1 MAATIDQVDLYIKHV
16 VEIHSEEIAELNSE
30 CNDSGN
36 ESVDK
41 LSLDSASSWDPLPGA
56 NLSQDE
62 FTEEF
67 CTAKPV
73 SHGAASSWSIG
84 TDADIIHYAI
94 PESEMIPGIVYLP
107 PDFPIVQSNAD
118 PRLNLLH
125 EIENYNPNRLAKVPT
140 CQKKK
145 KNRRR
150 TSNKPLQMELEPEE
164 QKECSIC
171 FKNIVL
177 KSDPVTLGCCD
188 RTICSECMQTM
199 ISTKVNDGQTFIP
212 CPYPD
217 CTKALQRDQI
227 VKHID
232 VGLLDKY
239 ERFRLN
245 VEGDGTRKTCPNCC
259 LITES
264 DLPSFKPKK
273 KTTPT
278 PVEYNIACSECSFQW
293 CYNCHS
299 PWHEGL
305 SCNSYREGDKQFM
318 KWTKGRVSG
327 YTPNC
332 QKCPKCKVFIE
343 RSSGCDSMTCN
354 RCHSHFCYKCGNH
367 FRHIPGIGSH
377 YKKLS
382 VLGCP
387 YNYQPENATKRKV
400 VRGGYL
406 FAKCAAMTGFP
417 ILLVGGVAIVVVGSA
432 IILPVV
438 GGVMTYKLIRR
449 KRRGY

>member
-1 MAATIDQVDLYIKHV
+1 MASTIDQVDLYIKHV

-30 CNDSGN
+30 CSDSGN

-56 NLSQDE
+56 NLSLDE

-67 CTAKPV
+67 YTTKPV
-73 SHGAASSWSIG
+73 SHGASSWSIN
-84 TDADIIHYAI
+84 TDNIIDHYPI
-94 PESEMIPGIVYLP
+94 PDPSDMIPGIVYLP
-107 PDFPIVQSNAD
+107 PEFPIVQSTAD
-118 PRLNLLH
+118 PRLNLLC
-125 EIENYNPNRLAKVPT
+125 EIESYNPNQLQK
-140 CQKKK
+140 CKKK
-145 KNRRR
+145 KRKRRR
-150 TSNKPLQMELEPEE
+150 SLVISVDIEELEQ
-164 QKECSIC
+164 QKECSVC
-171 FKNIVL
+171 FKNIVFTRDL
-177 KSDPVTLGCCD
+177 VMLGCCD
-188 RTICSECMQTM
+188 KTICSECMRTM

-217 CTKALQRDQI
+217 CTKALKRDQI
-227 VKHID
+227 VQHID
-232 VGLLDKY
+232 AEVLDKY

-245 VEGDGTRKTCPNCC
+245 VEGDGSKKTCPNCC

-264 DLPSFKPKK
+264 NLPLFKPNK
-273 KTTPT
+273 KTTLT
-278 PVEYNIACSECSFQW
+278 PVEYNITCSECSFQW

-318 KWTKGRVSG
+318 KWTKGRVAG

-354 RCHSHFCYKCGNH
+354 RCNSNFCYKCGNH

-387 YNYQPENATKRKV
+387 YNYQPDSATKRKV

-406 FAKCAAMTGFP
+406 FAKCAAMSGFP
-417 ILLVGGVAIVVVGSA
+417 ILLVGGVAVVVVGSA
-432 IILPVV
+432 VILPVV
-438 GGVMTYKLIRR
+438 GGVMAYKVIRR

>member
-1 MAATIDQVDLYIKHV
+1 MASTIDQVDLYIKHV

-41 LSLDSASSWDPLPGA
+41 LSLDSTSLPRWDPLPGA

-73 SHGAASSWSIG
+73 SHEASSWSIN
-84 TDADIIHYAI
+84 I
-94 PESEMIPGIVYLP
+94 PDPSDMIPGIVYLP
-107 PDFPIVQSNAD
+107 PEFQIVQSTAD
-118 PRLNLLH
+118 PRFR
-125 EIENYNPNRLAKVPT
+125 EIESYNLNQLQK
-140 CQKKK
+140 CKKK
-145 KNRRR
+145 KRKRRR
-150 TSNKPLQMELEPEE
+150 GSVVIPEKLEQ
-164 QKECSIC
+164 QKECSVC
-171 FKNIVL
+171 LKNIVFTRDL
-177 KSDPVTLGCCD
+177 VTLGCCD
-188 RTICSECMQTM
+188 TTICTECMRTM

-227 VKHID
+227 VQHID
-232 VGLLDKY
+232 TEVLNKY

-245 VEGDGTRKTCPNCC
+245 VEGDGSKKTCPNCC

-264 DLPSFKPKK
+264 DLPLFKSNE
-273 KTTPT
+273 KTTLT
-278 PVEYNIACSECSFQW
+278 PVEYNITCSECSFQW

-305 SCNSYREGDKQFM
+305 SCHSYREGDEQFM
-318 KWTKGRVSG
+318 KWTKGRVAG

-354 RCHSHFCYKCGNH
+354 RCHSNFCYKCGNH
-367 FRHIPGIGSH
+367 FRDFPGIGSH

-387 YNYQPENATKRKV
+387 YNYQPNNPVKRKV
-400 VRGGYL
+400 IRGGYL
-406 FAKCAAMTGFP
+406 FGKCAALFGFP
-417 ILLVGGVAIVVVGSA
+417 ILLVGVVAVVVVGLA
-432 IILPVV
+432 VILPVV
-438 GGVMTYKLIRR
+438 GGVMAYKVIQR

>member
-1 MAATIDQVDLYIKHV
+1 MAARIP
-16 VEIHSEEIAELNSE
+16 SED
-30 CNDSGN
+30 DSGN

-41 LSLDSASSWDPLPGA
+41 MSLDSASSWNPLPGA
-56 NLSQDE
+56 NLLQDE

-67 CTAKPV
+67 CTIMPII
-73 SHGAASSWSIG
+73 SSYD
-84 TDADIIHYAI
+84 TDDIIPYPNI
-94 PESEMIPGIVYLP
+94 PEPIEMAPGFVFY
-107 PDFPIVQSNAD
+107 
-118 PRLNLLH
+118 PRYILLR
-125 EIENYNPNRLAKVPT
+125 EIASHNRQVRK
-140 CQKKK
+140 CKKK

-150 TSNKPLQMELEPEE
+150 RSLIISVDTEE
-164 QKECSIC
+164 QEKQKKCSVC
-171 FKNIVL
+171 FKNIVR
-177 KSDPVTLGCCD
+177 KSCDLVVLGCCD
-188 RTICSECMQTM
+188 KTICSECMRTM

-227 VKHID
+227 VQHID
-232 VGLLDKY
+232 AKVLNKY

-245 VEGDGTRKTCPNCC
+245 IEGDGSKKTCPNCC

-264 DLPSFKPKK
+264 DLPLFKPNE
-273 KTTPT
+273 KTTLT
-278 PVEYNIACSECSFQW
+278 PVEYNITCSECSFQW

-299 PWHEGL
+299 PWHESL
-305 SCNSYREGDKQFM
+305 SCHSYREGDEQFM
-318 KWTKGRVSG
+318 KWTKGRVAG
-327 YTPNC
+327 YTYTPNC

-354 RCHSHFCYKCGNH
+354 RCNSNFCYKCGNH

-387 YNYQPENATKRKV
+387 YNYQPDSAAKRKL

-417 ILLVGGVAIVVVGSA
+417 ILLVGGVAVVIVGSA
-432 IILPVV
+432 VILPVV
-438 GGVMTYKLIRR
+438 GGVMAYKVIQR